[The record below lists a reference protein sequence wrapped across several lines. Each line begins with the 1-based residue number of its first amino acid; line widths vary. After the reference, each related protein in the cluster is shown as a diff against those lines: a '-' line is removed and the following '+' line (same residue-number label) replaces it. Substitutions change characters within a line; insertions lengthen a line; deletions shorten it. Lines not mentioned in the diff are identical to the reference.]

1 MNPNKK
7 ILIVEDEAPLLN
19 ILSDKLASAG
29 YAVVKAEDGKSG
41 LKLAFSEKPDLI
53 LLDITMPI
61 MDGLTM
67 LKYLRQ
73 EESVKDTEVVLLT
86 NSSASN
92 LLVEALTLGAHD
104 YLVKSD
110 WSLDDVVKLVDGK
123 LK

>member
-1 MNPNKK
+1 MNTNKK
-7 ILIVEDEAPLLN
+7 VLIIEDETPLLN
-19 ILSDKLASAG
+19 ILSDKLSSAG
-29 YAVVKAEDGKSG
+29 YAVVKAQDGKSG
-41 LKLAFSEKPDLI
+41 LASAISEKPNLI

-73 EESVKDTEVVLLT
+73 EETIKDTEVVLLT
-86 NSSASN
+86 NSSSSN